1 MLVEV
6 DLHTSGPLGDE
17 VGAGSEGGRPAAAGF
32 PPGLSR
38 GLGRKEE

>member
-17 VGAGSEGGRPAAAGF
+17 VGAGSEGGETCSRRVSAGSF
-32 PPGLSR
+32 EGSW
-38 GLGRKEE
+38 